1 MTTIYDLHC
10 HSTASD
16 GVLSPT
22 EVVARAV
29 EKGVNVLALTDHDT
43 TAGLAEAR
51 LAVQQADLTLISG
64 VEISTTWENRAIHI
78 VGLGFDET
86 SAKMTALL
94 RQQAALRYQRALEI
108 SDKLAK
114 VGIADAFEQAKMLAT
129 GEVTRAH
136 YARLLVQMGK
146 VSNEVQAFKKYL
158 SQGKSC
164 YVKAQWCDIPT
175 AIEVI
180 HQAGGLAVLAH
191 PLRYTLTNKWVK
203 KLIADF
209 AQWGGDAIEVT
220 GCGQAPEQ
228 RLLLAQ
234 WATEFG
240 LLSSVGSDFHFPCG
254 WVELGKSLLLPA
266 NCVPIWTK
274 LSPN

>member
-146 VSNEVQAFKKYL
+146 VSNEGQAFK
-158 SQGKSC
+158 SISH
-164 YVKAQWCDIPT
+164 KAS
-175 AIEVI
+175 
-180 HQAGGLAVLAH
+180 LAM
-191 PLRYTLTNKWVK
+191 
-203 KLIADF
+203 
-209 AQWGGDAIEVT
+209 
-220 GCGQAPEQ
+220 
-228 RLLLAQ
+228 
-234 WATEFG
+234 
-240 LLSSVGSDFHFPCG
+240 
-254 WVELGKSLLLPA
+254 
-266 NCVPIWTK
+266 
-274 LSPN
+274 